1 MKKLSIS
8 IATLLFLLV
17 LNINTV
23 NALPG
28 GLLNGKPMTHSA
40 RDGSSAI
47 QTNNATDSN
56 TATGVGL
63 SYSNGVRPILSY
75 TVPNKTMSVTGF
87 EMRSTGGY
95 FTLTFYDSSN
105 NVLREFNTPSNGNG
119 AVDVS
124 IENVAKVEIRN
135 RNSNGMTVYEFDVFG
150 SIEVSIPQNLTAV
163 PDTRSGHL
171 KWDALG
177 DEDLAGYNVYLDTSK
192 VNEELITTNEY
203 TVSGLTPDQL
213 YKVFVTAV
221 YDGGDESISSN
232 VVDLEPYD
240 DPISDI
246 ALNVASYVNYLAFTW
261 NEDEKASTYSV
272 FDADTGQII
281 VGGLSSPVYNLTGLE
296 PNVTKNVYVVGYD
309 KYGRSVTSN
318 TVTATTREPPEVI
331 KPVIYL
337 ESKSFDNIKL
347 RWNASGR
354 MYQLFVNGVPS
365 GITTTNFYTFTNLEP
380 ETAYTYSIVAIDE
393 YDRYTQSN
401 ILTVTTDSLPEPYD
415 LRLSVSSITSTSARL
430 TYTPSFVSYKVL
442 LNGEEVRQ
450 SASTFHQLYDLSPN
464 TSYQVQVIGVDKY
477 GRSVESNQLTFS
489 TLEEVVR
496 PPTPPPEPP
505 PQVSESN
512 NPDLN
517 NVNDHLVQGAVDS
530 KDNAMLLIPII
541 LGILL
546 LVFGSWWLVRVFKK
560 KMVKS
565 TGKGS
570 GRGNS
575 NMLKRPIPVGKPM
588 NAPTMNRYGK
598 GSNLSYNKTNSN
610 SNFRRNNYH
619 VEKQSYRGRYKGKR

>member
-1 MKKLSIS
+1 MKKLSIFIAS
-8 IATLLFLLV
+8 ILLLLV
-17 LNINTV
+17 FNINTV

-28 GLLNGKPMTHSA
+28 GLLNGKPMIHSNSS
-40 RDGSSAI
+40 GSNAI
-47 QTNNATDSN
+47 ETINATDN
-56 TATGVGL
+56 NLDTAVGM
-63 SYSNGVRPILSY
+63 SFSGGARPYLTY
-75 TVPNKTMSVTGF
+75 TVASKTMSVTGF
-87 EMRSTGGY
+87 EIRSNGGY
-95 FTLTFYDSSN
+95 FFVNFYDPSGKL
-105 NVLREFNTPSNGNG
+105 LRGFNTPVNGNG
-119 AVDVS
+119 VVNVS
-124 IENVAKVEIRN
+124 LDNVAKVEIRN
-135 RNSNGMTVYEFDVFG
+135 HNSNGFTLWEFDVFG
-150 SIEVSIPQNLTAV
+150 TIQVSIPQNLSAV

-171 KWDALG
+171 RWDALA
-177 DEDLAGYNVYLDTSK
+177 DEDLSGYNVYVDSRK
-192 VNEELITTNEY
+192 VNEDLITTNEY
-203 TVSGLTPDQL
+203 TVTGLTPDQL
-213 YKVFVTAV
+213 YRVFVTAV
-221 YDGGDESISSN
+221 YDSGDESVASN

-240 DPISDI
+240 DPMGQI
-246 ALNVASYVNYLAFTW
+246 ALNATSYVNYLAFTW

-272 FDADTGQII
+272 FDADTGQRI
-281 VGGLSSPVYNLTGLE
+281 VSGLSSPLYNLTGLE

-442 LNGEEVRQ
+442 LNGEEVRE

-505 PQVSESN
+505 PPVSESN

-598 GSNLSYNKTNSN
+598 GSSLSYNKTNSN

-619 VEKQSYRGRYKGKR
+619 VERKNYSPRFKSKR